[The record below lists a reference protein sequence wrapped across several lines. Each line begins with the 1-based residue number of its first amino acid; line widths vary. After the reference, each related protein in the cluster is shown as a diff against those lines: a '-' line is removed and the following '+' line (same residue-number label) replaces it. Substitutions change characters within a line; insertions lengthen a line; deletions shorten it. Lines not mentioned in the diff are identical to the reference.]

1 VYSAAVLVGGTARR
15 GGGGAHDFYDGLVA
29 SIDAARAELPDDEAT
44 FFNRPMSE
52 PELVEWLCFQA
63 YYEKRA
69 AEFIG
74 RWLADTPEQDAFTL
88 LARQVRDEARHYQLL
103 MRALDRRGVP
113 SLDRWKPEPEWE
125 EWIDGWYPTG
135 ADTIER
141 VAAHNVTGEIGAANA
156 MVAVMPRLPEDVGSA
171 VRKILPDEQFHM
183 RLGRTVLARYCVTD
197 EARERVVA
205 RARRTFELEQAGRAA
220 YNRRM
225 ASLGLADLDAA
236 TPPLA

>member
-1 VYSAAVLVGGTARR
+1 MKHLPGRPTSGSVTPDA
-15 GGGGAHDFYDGLVA
+15 FYDTLVTT
-29 SIDAARAELPDDEAT
+29 IEEARAALPAEEAS

-52 PELVEWLCFQA
+52 PELIEWLCFQA

-74 RWLADTPEQDAFTL
+74 RWLADTPELDAFTL
-88 LARQVRDEARHYQLL
+88 LARQVRDEARHYRLL

-125 EWIDGWYPTG
+125 EWIDGWYPSG

-156 MVAVMPRLPEDVGSA
+156 MLAVKPRLPADVA
-171 VRKILPDEQFHM
+171 AAIDKILPDEQFHM
-183 RLGRTVLARYCVTD
+183 RLGRTVLARHCVSD
-197 EARERVVA
+197 EARERVRH

-225 ASLGLADLDAA
+225 AGLGLSDLDAA

>member
-1 VYSAAVLVGGTARR
+1 LADAADG
-15 GGGGAHDFYDGLVA
+15 FYEQLVA
-29 SIDAARAELPDDEAT
+29 GLEAARAALPAEEAT

-74 RWLADTPEQDAFTL
+74 RWLADTPELDAFTL

-103 MRALDRRGVP
+103 MRCLDRRGVS

-125 EWIDGWYPTG
+125 EWIDRWYPSG
-135 ADTIER
+135 ADTVER

-156 MVAVMPRLPEDVGSA
+156 MVAVRPRLPADVA
-171 VRKILPDEQFHM
+171 AAIDRILPDERFHL
-183 RLGRTVLARYCVTD
+183 RLGRTVLARHCTTD
-197 EARERVVA
+197 EARERALA
-205 RARRTFELEQAGRAA
+205 RARTTFELEQAGRAA

-225 ASLGLADLDAA
+225 SALGLADPGAA

>member
-1 VYSAAVLVGGTARR
+1 MKPAAPTLAPGGRP
-15 GGGGAHDFYDGLVA
+15 GNEFYDGLVLGLER
-29 SIDAARAELPDDEAT
+29 ARAALPDEEAS
-44 FFNRPMSE
+44 FFNRPMSDA
-52 PELVEWLCFQA
+52 ELVEWLCFQA

-74 RWLADTPEQDAFTL
+74 RWLADTPELDAFTL

-113 SLDRWKPEPEWE
+113 SLDRWRPEPEWE
-125 EWIDGWYPTG
+125 EWIDGWYPSG

-156 MVAVMPRLPEDVGSA
+156 MVTIKPRLPDDVA
-171 VRKILPDEQFHM
+171 AAIDKILPDEQFHM
-183 RLGRTVLARYCVTD
+183 RLGRTVLARHCVTD
-197 EARERVVA
+197 EARDRVLA
-205 RARRTFELEQAGRAA
+205 RTRRTFELEQAGRAA

-225 ASLGLADLDAA
+225 ARLGIADPDAP